1 MLLKKE
7 ENSIFNQDTAYQ
19 LVSQNQPTDFCVD
32 FDGLW
37 QWCNYTRKDSAKKKL
52 IRNFEEGVD
61 YRVHQISESAPQG
74 GLTHW
79 HSIELTLDCA
89 KSFAMMAG
97 TDQGKVVRKY
107 FIEAEKQYRLLLS
120 DTVTKAELQS
130 FKQDLL
136 NEIRSQCAPI
146 NRLDYSIKDGV
157 ARIVEAIKVLTK
169 AQPTANKIYATIPA
183 GYVTYAD
190 FKSNN
195 GYAFKRGAWSVV
207 KNNMSPSKIIPKDG
221 LNRIEYFDRQEVI
234 NTINSLNTSKV
245 INVQYGKTGNA
256 TVATVSVI

>member
-7 ENSIFNQDTAYQ
+7 E
-19 LVSQNQPTDFCVD
+19 TDLKTFKTD
-32 FDGLW
+32 DGLEIIIDTNTGESFAS
-37 QWCNYTRKDSAKKKL
+37 QRGYARIGNISETAVRKRLQKLANSNLVKKAEMNTGYGFKVANLLTEDLIAEWLPKDNPEMATAFMKL
-52 IRNFEEGVD
+52 GIRMYMHTIAGFNKEEG
-61 YRVHQISESAPQG
+61 
-74 GLTHW
+74 LT
-79 HSIELTLDCA
+79 
-89 KSFAMMAG
+89 K
-97 TDQGKVVRKY
+97 TD
-107 FIEAEKQYRLLLS
+107 
-120 DTVTKAELQS
+120 LQS

-146 NRLDYSIKDGV
+146 SRLDYSVKDGV
-157 ARIVEAIKVLTK
+157 ARIVEAIKVLIK

-183 GYVTYAD
+183 GYITYAD

-195 GYAFKRGAWSVV
+195 NYAFKRGAWSVV

-234 NTINSLNTSKV
+234 DTINSLNTSKV

-256 TVATVSVI
+256 TIATVSVI